1 MILLQKVCILINTI
15 FFSPHQYL
23 YAYAWLHTILASNFK
38 KLDVL
43 LLDFRGI
50 QFITETNIHTLQC
63 YLMELYQYF
72 YYSQTRQYSEFLQTL
87 HCHHHSKNSLQG

>member
-1 MILLQKVCILINTI
+1 MSAPTQKAEMSGHVCGSIQPLT
-15 FFSPHQYL
+15 
-23 YAYAWLHTILASNFK
+23 NFK

-63 YLMELYQYF
+63 YLMELMQYF
-72 YYSQTRQYSEFLQTL
+72 YYSQTRQYSECVQTFTL
-87 HCHHHSKNSLQG
+87 PPPSLKIVCMDKHTF